1 MAKGYGMPE
10 RRVGEEM
17 IAVIVDALI
26 ELPEGSQIKYEID
39 EERGV
44 LRVDRILPSP
54 VVYPAN
60 YGYIPETLAEDG
72 DALDILVLGPA
83 RFQPTCI
90 VPARV
95 IGALDMTDDKG
106 KDIKI
111 LSVCAVD
118 PYQQHIQSLADI
130 ASHTL
135 RAISHFFAVYKEL
148 EGRKVEVRGWADKD
162 VAVDAIVRAREAFRA
177 R

>member
-1 MAKGYGMPE
+1 SIRTRMGFDSALPINAISRSSAVERTSSAMVSPPRGLIEHRRSALYHGRRGGVKPKAGRTGLEDVSGRMAKGYGTPE

-60 YGYIPETLAEDG
+60 YGYIPETLAE
-72 DALDILVLGPA
+72 
-83 RFQPTCI
+83 
-90 VPARV
+90 
-95 IGALDMTDDKG
+95 
-106 KDIKI
+106 
-111 LSVCAVD
+111 
-118 PYQQHIQSLADI
+118 
-130 ASHTL
+130 
-135 RAISHFFAVYKEL
+135 
-148 EGRKVEVRGWADKD
+148 
-162 VAVDAIVRAREAFRA
+162 
-177 R
+177 

>member
-1 MAKGYGMPE
+1 M
-10 RRVGEEM
+10 
-17 IAVIVDALI
+17 IVDALI
-26 ELPEGSQIKYEID
+26 ELPEGSRIKYEID
-39 EERGV
+39 EEKGV

-72 DALDILVLGPA
+72 DSLDILVLGPD
-83 RFQPTCI
+83 RYLPTSV

-106 KDIKI
+106 NDVKI

-118 PYQQHIQSLADI
+118 PYQKHINGLEDI
-130 ASHTL
+130 ATHTL

-148 EGRKVEVRGWADKD
+148 EGLKVDVRGWKDKEW
-162 VAVDAIVRAREAFRA
+162 AIEAIVRAQEAYRSRRSGA
-177 R
+177 NGK

>member
-1 MAKGYGMPE
+1 
-10 RRVGEEM
+10 
-17 IAVIVDALI
+17 VIVDALI

-39 EERGV
+39 EKGV

-60 YGYIPETLAEDG
+60 YGFIPETLAEDG

-83 RFQPTCI
+83 RFQPTCV

-106 KDIKI
+106 DDVKI

-118 PYQQHIQSLADI
+118 PYQQHIQTLEDI
-130 ASHTL
+130 ATHTL

-148 EGRKVEVRGWADKD
+148 EGRKVEVRGWMGKEA
-162 VAVDAIVRAREAFRA
+162 ACEAIRRAQEAYRS

>member
-1 MAKGYGMPE
+1 M
-10 RRVGEEM
+10 
-17 IAVIVDALI
+17 IVDALI

-39 EERGV
+39 EERGI

-72 DALDILVLGPA
+72 DSLDILVLGPA
-83 RFQPTCI
+83 RFHPTCV
-90 VPARV
+90 VPSRV
-95 IGALDMTDDKG
+95 IGALDMSDDKG
-106 KDIKI
+106 EDIKI

-118 PYQQHIQSLADI
+118 PYQQHIQSLKDI
-130 ASHTL
+130 ATHTL

-148 EGRKVEVRGWADKD
+148 EGRKVEVRGWMEKEA
-162 VAVDAIVRAREAFRA
+162 ACEAIARAQEAYRAREAQRA

>member
-1 MAKGYGMPE
+1 M
-10 RRVGEEM
+10 
-17 IAVIVDALI
+17 
-26 ELPEGSQIKYEID
+26 
-39 EERGV
+39 
-44 LRVDRILPSP
+44 
-54 VVYPAN
+54 VYPAN

-72 DALDILVLGPA
+72 DALDILVLGPNQ
-83 RFQPTCI
+83 FLPTSV

-106 KDIKI
+106 NDVKI

-118 PYQQHIQSLADI
+118 PYQQHIQGLADI
-130 ASHTL
+130 ATHTL

-148 EGRKVEVRGWADKD
+148 EGLEVDVRGWMEKEQAYETI
-162 VAVDAIVRAREAFRA
+162 ARARDAYRS

>member
-1 MAKGYGMPE
+1 M
-10 RRVGEEM
+10 
-17 IAVIVDALI
+17 IVDALI
-26 ELPEGSQIKYEID
+26 ELPEGSRIKYEID
-39 EERGV
+39 EEKGV

-72 DALDILVLGPA
+72 DALDILVLGPNQ
-83 RFQPTCI
+83 FLPTSV

-106 KDIKI
+106 NDVKI

-118 PYQQHIQSLADI
+118 PYQQHIQGLSDI
-130 ASHTL
+130 ATHTL

-148 EGRKVEVRGWADKD
+148 EGLKVDVRGWMEKERAYETI
-162 VAVDAIVRAREAFRA
+162 ARALEAYRAR
-177 R
+177 

>member
-1 MAKGYGMPE
+1 
-10 RRVGEEM
+10 M
-17 IAVIVDALI
+17 IEQVIVDALI
-26 ELPEGSQIKYEID
+26 ELPEGSRIKYEID
-39 EERGV
+39 QVRGI

-72 DALDILVLGPA
+72 DALDILVLGPD
-83 RFQPTCI
+83 RFLPTCV

-106 KDIKI
+106 RDVKI

-118 PYQQHIQSLADI
+118 PYQQHIQSLSDV

-135 RAISHFFAVYKEL
+135 RAISHFFSVYKEL
-148 EGRKVEVRGWADKD
+148 EGLKVEVKGWMEKEEACETI
-162 VAVDAIVRAREAFRA
+162 AQAREAYRS